1 MIIYDKLKYLKIY
14 IFRYNDYNSIRRKVM
29 SIQEL
34 ETATKKLSTKELASL
49 TTWLIDYHEQIWD
62 QQIEDDLDSGKLDQ
76 LLDEIDGEYEAG
88 LAKSL

>member
-1 MIIYDKLKYLKIY
+1 
-14 IFRYNDYNSIRRKVM
+14 M

-34 ETATKKLSTKELASL
+34 ETAIKKLSTKELSSL

-76 LLDEIDGEYEAG
+76 LLNEIDSEYEGG
-88 LAKSL
+88 LAN

>member
-1 MIIYDKLKYLKIY
+1 
-14 IFRYNDYNSIRRKVM
+14 M

-34 ETATKKLSTKELASL
+34 KNAIKQLSSKELANL

-62 QQIEDDLDSGKLDQ
+62 QQIEDDLDSDKLDQ
-76 LLDEIDGEYEAG
+76 LLDEINSEYEAG

>member
-1 MIIYDKLKYLKIY
+1 MTRVAI
-14 IFRYNDYNSIRRKVM
+14 
-29 SIQEL
+29 
-34 ETATKKLSTKELASL
+34 L

-76 LLDEIDGEYEAG
+76 LLDEIDSEYEAG

>member
-1 MIIYDKLKYLKIY
+1 
-14 IFRYNDYNSIRRKVM
+14 M

-34 ETATKKLSTKELASL
+34 ETAIKKLPTKELSNL

-76 LLDEIDGEYEAG
+76 LLDEIDSEYEAG

>member
-1 MIIYDKLKYLKIY
+1 
-14 IFRYNDYNSIRRKVM
+14 M
-29 SIQEL
+29 SIQEI
-34 ETATKKLSTKELASL
+34 ESAIKILSTKELAAL

-76 LLDEIDGEYEAG
+76 LLDEINSEYEAG

>member
-1 MIIYDKLKYLKIY
+1 
-14 IFRYNDYNSIRRKVM
+14 M

-34 ETATKKLSTKELASL
+34 ETAIKKLSTKELARL

-76 LLDEIDGEYEAG
+76 LLDEIDSEYEAG
-88 LAKSL
+88 LAN